1 MKNLLMLAGVFL
13 ALITT
18 VASNNQALAHAG
30 TGACMAPIIVS
41 N

>member
-1 MKNLLMLAGVFL
+1 MKKLLLFAGVFL

-18 VASNNQALAHAG
+18 LAPNPAQASHNPVI
-30 TGACMAPIIVS
+30 CFAPIIVS

>member
-1 MKNLLMLAGVFL
+1 MKKLLLLAGVFL

-30 TGACMAPIIVS
+30 GGACTAPIIIS